1 MLHKGLSVHHRDLKP
16 NNIGF
21 VLDHATHTL
30 QWKVFDFS
38 GMKRDLIKSGPTTAF
53 VGPWC
58 APEKWSTGRK
68 RARSP
73 LSAPLSALCSPL
85 PPCSLHFALPS
96 PLPSLVCCGPCSL
109 RLAVW
114 LGTPLRLH
122 CCDVGSGVMRCYV
135 CDVQTSTIGTAWR
148 WR

>member
-21 VLDHATHTL
+21 VLDHTSHTL

-38 GMKRDLIKSGPTTAF
+38 GMKRDLLQAGTTTAF
-53 VGPWC
+53 AGPWC

-73 LSAPLSALCSPL
+73 LSAPRFRSAPCSSLSPL
-85 PPCSLHFALPS
+85 LSC
-96 PLPSLVCCGPCSL
+96 LVCCGRPCSL
-109 RLAVW
+109 LPAPRCVAAPNC
-114 LGTPLRLH
+114 TAAH
-122 CCDVGSGVMRCYV
+122 CCDFGSVVV
-135 CDVQTSTIGTAWR
+135 CVVCACVQ
-148 WR
+148 